1 MLSSAIING
10 MNTFNIIYLWTTLTK
25 KNNNIFKLVLSVL
38 IASILG
44 TGIEVLQL
52 NFIITYI
59 TIITIIKVVYKID
72 LKQAV
77 LGFFLVL
84 IIIISLELIFSAL
97 IDKFIFDNIFKA
109 ICVEGIVLGGEII
122 FSKINLLNENFI
134 FENKDNVV
142 FIYSILI
149 CSIYAIL
156 FKISWYYDNIV
167 ILNNLFIS
175 SLIFGILA
183 LSQVLIY
190 LYFIKVTREKESLKV
205 SNEYNTV
212 IDEIVQEIKQR
223 QHDFVNYKNSIR
235 GMVEVLSEK
244 DLKEAIRTYMKDED
258 IYDSKIN
265 ELIYIDNVIVRSIIY
280 RNMCRA
286 KKNNITFKY
295 EIENSVL
302 DNILSYNE
310 FSNLLNNLLNNA
322 FDEVIKEECSTKYI
336 QIKIFNK
343 DKKSHLVVKNQV
355 VNPSDINLDEIFT
368 RGYSTK
374 NIDARGYGLY
384 NVQQIVN
391 LHNGYIKINIECNEI
406 VFDIYFNS
414 SSG

>member
-10 MNTFNIIYLWTTLTK
+10 MNTFSIIYLWATLTK
-25 KNNNIFKLVLSVL
+25 KNNDMLKLVSSVL
-38 IASILG
+38 VASILV
-44 TGIEVLQL
+44 TVIEVLQL
-52 NFIITYI
+52 NFIIEYI
-59 TIITIIKVVYKID
+59 AVILSIKIIYKAD
-72 LKQAV
+72 FKQV
-77 LGFFLVL
+77 ILGFFLVL
-84 IIIISLELIFSAL
+84 IAVMSLELILSL
-97 IDKFIFDNIFKA
+97 FINNLVYDNIFKA
-109 ICVEGIVLGGEII
+109 ISVETLILIGTII
-122 FSKINLLNENFI
+122 FSKTNLLNENFI
-134 FENKDNVV
+134 FENKDNIV
-142 FIYSILI
+142 FIYSVVI
-149 CSIYAIL
+149 CSIYTIL

-190 LYFIKVTREKESLKV
+190 LYFIKVTKEKESLKV
-205 SNEYNTV
+205 SNEYNAV

-235 GMVEVLSEK
+235 GMVEVLDEK

-258 IYDSKIN
+258 TYDSRIN
-265 ELIYIDNVIVRSIIY
+265 EVIYIDNVVVRSIIY

-286 KKNNITFKY
+286 KKNNIIFEYK
-295 EIENSVL
+295 IENSVL
-302 DNILSYNE
+302 DHILSYNE

-322 FDEVIKEECSTKYI
+322 FDEVIKKECLKKYI
-336 QIKIFNK
+336 QIEIFNEN
-343 DKKSHLVVKNQV
+343 KKSHLIVKNQV

-374 NIDARGYGLY
+374 NIATRGYGLY

-391 LHNGYIKINIECNEI
+391 LHKGYIKINIECNEI
-406 VFDIYFNS
+406 IFDIYFNN

>member
-10 MNTFNIIYLWTTLTK
+10 MNTFNIIYLWATLTK
-25 KNNNIFKLVLSVL
+25 KNNNMLKLVPSVL
-38 IASILG
+38 VASILV
-44 TGIEVLQL
+44 TVIEVLQL
-52 NFIITYI
+52 NFIIEYI
-59 TIITIIKVVYKID
+59 AVILSIKIIYKAD
-72 LKQAV
+72 FKQV
-77 LGFFLVL
+77 ILGFFLVL
-84 IIIISLELIFSAL
+84 IAVMSLELIFAAL
-97 IDKFIFDNIFKA
+97 IDKFIYDNIVKE
-109 ICVEGIVLGGEII
+109 ICVEGIILVGEII

-149 CSIYAIL
+149 CSIYAML

-167 ILNNLFIS
+167 ILNNLFLS

-190 LYFIKVTREKESLKV
+190 LYFIKVTREKESLKI
-205 SNEYNTV
+205 SNEYNAV

-265 ELIYIDNVIVRSIIY
+265 ELIYIDNVVVRSIIY
-280 RNMCRA
+280 RNMCRS
-286 KKNNITFKY
+286 KKHNIAFKY
-295 EIENSVL
+295 EIENNVL
-302 DNILSYNE
+302 DHILSYNE
-310 FSNLLNNLLNNA
+310 FSNILNNLLNNA
-322 FDEVIKEECSTKYI
+322 FDEVTQKDCLIKCIE
-336 QIKIFNK
+336 IKIFNENK
-343 DKKSHLVVKNQV
+343 ESHLIVKNQV

-374 NIDARGYGLY
+374 NTDTRGYGLY
-384 NVQQIVN
+384 NVQQIVD
-391 LHNGYIKINIECNEI
+391 LHKGYIKINIQCNEI
-406 VFDIYFNS
+406 IFDIYFNN

>member
-10 MNTFNIIYLWTTLTK
+10 MNTFNIIYLWVTLTK
-25 KNNNIFKLVLSVL
+25 KNNNILKLALSVL
-38 IASILG
+38 IASIFV

-59 TIITIIKVVYKID
+59 TIILIIKIIYKID

-97 IDKFIFDNIFKA
+97 IDKFIFDNILKA
-109 ICVEGIVLGGEII
+109 ICVEGIILVGELI

-134 FENKDNVV
+134 FENKDNIV

-244 DLKEAIRTYMKDED
+244 DLKEAIRIYMKDED
-258 IYDSKIN
+258 MYDSKIN
-265 ELIYIDNVIVRSIIY
+265 ELIYIDNVVVRSIVY

-302 DNILSYNE
+302 DHILSYNE
-310 FSNLLNNLLNNA
+310 FSNVLNNLLNNA
-322 FDEVIKEECSTKYI
+322 FDEVTRRACLIKYI
-336 QIKIFNK
+336 EIKIFNENK
-343 DKKSHLVVKNQV
+343 ESHLVVKNQV

-374 NIDARGYGLY
+374 NIDTRGYGLY

-391 LHNGYIKINIECNEI
+391 LHKGYIKINIQCNEI
-406 VFDIYFNS
+406 TFDIYFNR